1 MKLRSE
7 ALALHLKKTL
17 LPVYLIA
24 GDETLLVQEAADAVR
39 TAARQGGFDSRE
51 ILFAE
56 RGFNWSRLA
65 EAGASLSLF
74 ASRQLLELRLPT
86 GKPGREG
93 GQALADYAAAPPA
106 DTLLLVI
113 ASKLDKGSRNASWVK
128 ALEKAGGLVEIWP
141 VGRGELPRWIAQRA
155 RTREVQL
162 EADAAELLAERV
174 EGNLLAAAQ
183 EIDKLALLT
192 GPGRVDVAAV
202 QNAVA
207 ASARYDVFGFV
218 DAALAGNSARA
229 LAMLDGLKAEGV
241 EPTLVLWALTRE
253 IRTLAN
259 AAFEVSRGQSA
270 AQALAKVWAKRRS
283 VVEGALRRLGRRA
296 SKGLL
301 LRAGEV
307 DRIIKGPRH
316 DEAWPALAM
325 LTAMLAGAMPVATEE
340 SAA

>member
-1 MKLRSE
+1 
-7 ALALHLKKTL
+7 
-17 LPVYLIA
+17 
-24 GDETLLVQEAADAVR
+24 
-39 TAARQGGFDSRE
+39 
-51 ILFAE
+51 
-56 RGFNWSRLA
+56 
-65 EAGASLSLF
+65 
-74 ASRQLLELRLPT
+74 
-86 GKPGREG
+86 
-93 GQALADYAAAPPA
+93 
-106 DTLLLVI
+106 
-113 ASKLDKGSRNASWVK
+113 
-128 ALEKAGGLVEIWP
+128 
-141 VGRGELPRWIAQRA
+141 
-155 RTREVQL
+155 
-162 EADAAELLAERV
+162 
-174 EGNLLAAAQ
+174 
-183 EIDKLALLT
+183 
-192 GPGRVDVAAV
+192 
-202 QNAVA
+202 
-207 ASARYDVFGFV
+207 
-218 DAALAGNSARA
+218 GNSARA